1 MVLNFLTFL
10 VSVVAISLSGVI
22 PPGPVFAI
30 TVAKGHFNENVGAY
44 IAIGHGI
51 VEIPLMIV
59 IYLGFAFFFT
69 NEIVRTF
76 IGFVG
81 GLMLLYMGYSTLKSP
96 YQTEVKESTIMGGSI
111 LAGIIASGANPY
123 FLLWWATI
131 GVALLA
137 TATNYGLFGFIIFV
151 VAHWSCDL
159 IWNLIISKT
168 VYKTKRIWKPIT
180 YKIINSICA
189 LILLSFGTWFIY
201 SSLAN

>member
-1 MVLNFLTFL
+1 MFLNFFAFL

-22 PPGPVFAI
+22 PPGPVFAV
-30 TVAKGHFNENVGAY
+30 TVAKGRFNENAGVY

-59 IYLGFAFFFT
+59 IYFGFAFFFT
-69 NEIVRTF
+69 NEIVRTL

-81 GLMLLYMGYSTLKSP
+81 GLMLLYMGFSTIKAP
-96 YQTEVKESTIMGGSI
+96 YQREVKESTITGGSI
-111 LAGIIASGANPY
+111 LAGIVASGANPY

-137 TATNYGLFGFIIFV
+137 TAANYGLFGFIIFAG
-151 VAHWSCDL
+151 AHWSCDL
-159 IWNLIISKT
+159 IWDLIISKT

-180 YKIINSICA
+180 YKIVNSICA
-189 LILLSFGTWFIY
+189 LILLGFGAWFIY
-201 SSLAN
+201 SSLAS